1 MSSAG
6 QLPGGIVTFL
16 FTDME
21 GSTQIARLL
30 GDDWPSVMTEHQ
42 RLLRE
47 AFSAHGG
54 HEVDTQGEAFFF
66 VFTSAQDAAR
76 AALDGRRALA
86 EHAWPG
92 GIEVR
97 VRIGL
102 HTGQADPKDDRYFG
116 LAVHRAAR
124 IMSAGRG
131 GQILLSASTYGLLAD
146 NPPADV
152 DFRDL
157 GERELKGLER
167 PERLY
172 EVLPHDLV
180 ERPESAR
187 RVVVADDS
195 VLLREGI
202 ARLLADAGFEVV
214 ATAADANELLAAVD
228 AQRPT
233 VAITDIKMPPTHT
246 DEGLVAAEKIRRDHP
261 DIGVLV
267 LSQYLDSRYA
277 MRLLEHYP
285 ERVGYLL
292 KDRVSDVAVLSD
304 AVRRIA
310 EGECVVDPTIVS
322 RLMKRAREDGPLATL
337 DDGEVELLSLIAEG
351 RTDEA
356 IGERLEIERTAVG
369 EAVGKVFSKLG
380 VEGSSDE
387 LRRIVY
393 ALEVL
398 RP

>member
-1 MSSAG
+1 MSGVSE
-6 QLPGGIVTFL
+6 LPGGIVTFL

-21 GSTQIARLL
+21 NSTRIARVL
-30 GDDWPSVMTEHQ
+30 GDEWPAVMTEHQ
-42 RLLRE
+42 RLLRT
-47 AFSAHGG
+47 AFTAHSG

-66 VFTSAQDAAR
+66 AFANAHDAVR

-86 EHAWPG
+86 AHSWPG

-102 HTGQADPKDDRYFG
+102 HTGQSEPKDGHYFG

-131 GQILLSASTYGLLAD
+131 GQILLSASTFGLLAD
-146 NPPADV
+146 DPPVDV

-157 GERELKGLER
+157 GERELKGLDR

-172 EVLPHDLV
+172 EVLPHDVV
-180 ERPESAR
+180 ERRESAR

-322 RLMKRAREDGPLATL
+322 RLMRRAREDGPLAEL
-337 DDGEVELLSLIAEG
+337 GDDEVELLSLIAEG
-351 RTDEA
+351 RSDEA
-356 IGERLEIERTAVG
+356 IGERLDIDRAVVG
-369 EAVGKVFSKLG
+369 EAVGNVFSKLG
-380 VEGSSDE
+380 VQGSPDE

-398 RP
+398 RS